1 MAGGSKKAK
10 PKTTFHS
17 EKGAL
22 MTRRTVE
29 IIIAVI
35 AFVTEILR
43 VIKEKMNRRKY
54 DDKGAAKEK

>member
-1 MAGGSKKAK
+1 
-10 PKTTFHS
+10 
-17 EKGAL
+17 

-43 VIKEKMNRRKY
+43 VIKDKMNGRKGN